1 MPGIYDARIANLNA
15 NLATLTSMSTEYQD
29 LTSRSLSSSSQK
41 PAIQGK
47 IQALNA
53 KLSDISSATTTY
65 EKEFLDRRQG
75 APISYSRLQ
84 TLQDIVLAAFFFTYF
99 LISVT
104 AVLYVW
110 RTSAITGNALMY
122 AGTSAVVM
130 TLLGIVVGEI
140 IRRYA

>member
-15 NLATLTSMSTEYQD
+15 DLATLTSMSTEHQD

-41 PAIQGK
+41 TAIQGK

-84 TLQDIVLAAFFFTYF
+84 TLQDIVLAAFFFSYF

>member
-15 NLATLTSMSTEYQD
+15 DLATLTSMSTEYQD

-41 PAIQGK
+41 TAIQGK

-84 TLQDIVLAAFFFTYF
+84 TLQDIVLAAFFFSYF

>member
-41 PAIQGK
+41 TAIQGK